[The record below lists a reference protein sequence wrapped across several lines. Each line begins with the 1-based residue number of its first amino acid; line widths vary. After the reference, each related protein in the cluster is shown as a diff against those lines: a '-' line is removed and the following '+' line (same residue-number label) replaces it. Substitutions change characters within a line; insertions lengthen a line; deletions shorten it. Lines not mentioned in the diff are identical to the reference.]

1 MGKALK
7 SRPRVTP
14 KKVDES
20 DDGLRGRRGSR
31 PAARPPENIISAF
44 LAMAPIEQAQQIRQG
59 MDANVACSV
68 SRDLLNVSLPVL
80 LRSLRLSPS
89 VVRRKISSSKPLS
102 ASESDRIARTLLIH
116 ELATDVLENSKL
128 ASEWM
133 VKRNAHLR
141 DETPLD
147 MLDTQTGY
155 DCVRE
160 VLIRLAH
167 GVCA

>member
-1 MGKALK
+1 
-7 SRPRVTP
+7 
-14 KKVDES
+14 
-20 DDGLRGRRGSR
+20 
-31 PAARPPENIISAF
+31 
-44 LAMAPIEQAQQIRQG
+44 MAPIEQAQQIRQG
-59 MDANVACSV
+59 MDANFACSV

-89 VVRRKISSSKPLS
+89 AVRRKISSSKPLS

-128 ASEWM
+128 ASEWL

>member
-20 DDGLRGRRGSR
+20 DDGLTYPREGRYATHPRGNVIG
-31 PAARPPENIISAF
+31 AF
-44 LAMAPIEQAQQIRQG
+44 LAMPPIEQAQQIRQG
-59 MDANVACSV
+59 MDANVARSV

-89 VVRRKISSSKPLS
+89 VVRRKIASCKSLS
-102 ASESDRIARTLLIH
+102 ASESDRIARTVLIH
-116 ELATDVLENSKL
+116 ELATDVLENPKL

-133 VKRNAHLR
+133 LKRNIHLR
-141 DETPLD
+141 DEAPLD